1 MSNGGQWKT
10 TRAIFSEYCE
20 GLGYSDVEL
29 NELVVGSDGEWIF
42 VDIGNPFFP
51 RLPKVLSHEVDS
63 PPPSHGPGTELKVLL
78 AGWPFYIVSSPT
90 CKCNARA
97 RYMDEKGCD
106 WCAGKEGMAEIMG
119 FLREAAEERGLPFLD
134 LPARLLVR
142 RAIHNARR
150 KESVADAE
158 GSSHHDRR
166 ESLAPPGDAAQG

>member
-1 MSNGGQWKT
+1 MRFCDFDNDGLTCPACGKKAPSRVAKSNCLAALNAAEIQALIPADAK
-10 TRAIFSEYCE
+10 E
-20 GLGYSDVEL
+20 
-29 NELVVGSDGEWIF
+29 NELTVSV
-42 VDIGNPFFP
+42 N
-51 RLPKVLSHEVDS
+51 
-63 PPPSHGPGTELKVLL
+63 HGPGTELKALL
-78 AGWPFYIVSSPT
+78 AGWPFRIVSSPD

-106 WCAGKEGMAEIMG
+106 WCESPEGMAEIMG

-134 LPARLLVR
+134 LPARLLVK

-166 ESLAPPGDAAQG
+166 EALAPPGDAPQG